1 MDASVWV
8 AIITGVA
15 SVLAVV
21 ITNSRSNAE
30 RDYKMERAQAV
41 TDTKLEELTREV
53 REHNNFARRVPIL
66 EEQMKVANHRI
77 ADLEKERN

>member
-53 REHNNFARRVPIL
+53 RLHNNFEHQHPAACLHHLCVHP
-66 EEQMKVANHRI
+66 HRSRS
-77 ADLEKERN
+77 L